1 MKKTIITILSLIVI
15 IGAIVVLLVKNKKIL
30 DDQKV
35 IIDRSEIPISVETQA
50 VKMLLASGDIS
61 VPATM
66 IALEEANVS
75 SAASGRISSLNIDL
89 GVNVRKGQIIGTLDA
104 EEASL
109 KLKAAELSIEKLNR
123 DYERNKVLVAG
134 NATNATVVADSKFD
148 LENKKIEVAQLKKQI
163 SNTSIIAPIS
173 GIVTDKK
180 MISGEYANIGAV
192 IATLVDI
199 STLKAKIY
207 VSESKV
213 FKIKLG
219 QTVEFRSEVYPQA
232 VFPGSV
238 TYISPQGDENH
249 NYLIEVSV
257 QNSKNVLLKA
267 GMYGEVNFNAVNDYK
282 SLQIPKTALV
292 DGVKNPY
299 VYIALNGKS
308 VERKIVLGP
317 ENGEYIEVVEGLK
330 EGDLVILSGQ
340 INLMDG
346 SNIKIISTNQ

>member
-1 MKKTIITILSLIVI
+1 LQSKRRRYKCF
-15 IGAIVVLLVKNKKIL
+15 
-30 DDQKV
+30 
-35 IIDRSEIPISVETQA
+35 RR
-50 VKMLLASGDIS
+50 
-61 VPATM
+61 PATL
-66 IALEEANVS
+66 AAFEEAQVS
-75 SAASGRISSLNIDL
+75 SATSGRISSLSVAL
-89 GVNVRKGQIIGTLDA
+89 GDIVKKGQIIGILDA
-104 EEASL
+104 EETGL
-109 KLKAAELSIEKLNR
+109 KLKAAELTIEKLNR

-134 NATNATVVADSKFD
+134 NAANATIVADSKFD
-148 LENKKIEVAQLKKQI
+148 LESKKLEAEQLKKQI
-163 SNTSIIAPIS
+163 SNASIIAPIS

-192 IATLVDI
+192 IVTIVDI

-207 VSESKV
+207 VSESTV
-213 FKIKLG
+213 FKIKPG
-219 QTVEFRSEVYPQA
+219 QTVQFHSEVYPGA

-238 TYISPQGDENH
+238 TYVSPKGDENH

-267 GMYGEVNFNAVNDYK
+267 GMYGVVNFQAVAHSK

-308 VERKIVLGP
+308 AERKVILGAD
-317 ENGEYIEVVEGLK
+317 NGDFTEVVEGLK

-340 INLMDG
+340 INLTNG
-346 SNIKIISTNQ
+346 SNIKIISTNH